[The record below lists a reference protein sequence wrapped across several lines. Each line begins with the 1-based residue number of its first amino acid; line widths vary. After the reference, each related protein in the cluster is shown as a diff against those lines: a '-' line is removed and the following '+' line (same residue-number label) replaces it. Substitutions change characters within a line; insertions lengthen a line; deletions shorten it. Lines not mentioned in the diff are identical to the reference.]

1 MPTAQE
7 TIRIQW
13 EAACR
18 LFVAVCV
25 TEQARGCC
33 YYYSLTLFIGFI
45 YMHSHTYVPVSNKYL
60 MSSFK
65 ITRFSIIFTCVS
77 RPSPWKGDF
86 KQLKQVQLSEHPL
99 QPYCKPSS
107 LVISFNHC
115 KNLKKSNF
123 HFHTIHQRIE
133 AQRYKVIYSRSHNQ
147 EVLKLEFVPKQ
158 G

>member
-65 ITRFSIIFTCVS
+65 NHKILHHFYLC
-77 RPSPWKGDF
+77 
-86 KQLKQVQLSEHPL
+86 LKTLTLEGGL
-99 QPYCKPSS
+99 QTIKVGAAIRTSTVAILQALFPC
-107 LVISFNHC
+107 
-115 KNLKKSNF
+115 NL
-123 HFHTIHQRIE
+123 I
-133 AQRYKVIYSRSHNQ
+133 
-147 EVLKLEFVPKQ
+147 
-158 G
+158 